1 MSRKPIPQVDPKG
14 KEWPSFSA
22 MCRAWGIDR
31 TTVCSALAR
40 GKTLEQ
46 ALTHTGYGRSGGP
59 EVPPERRTDHHGRI
73 YPTIKAMCTEY
84 GINEP
89 VYLTRRRIKW
99 TVQRALETPVKRR
112 SEPVTDH
119 LGNIYPSVQAMCKA
133 WGVIPG
139 TYRRR
144 REQGMDVETALEA
157 PNLSCIPTRVDGK
170 DYPSIAA
177 AARDHA
183 VDPTV
188 AGARLQKGVPVDEAF
203 RPPER
208 HTVRGPDGRVYTNL
222 DGLCE
227 AYGISYSTYRR
238 NVGEGMSLLDALT
251 TKRGPAHRPLPS
263 VDHTGRKFPTFAA
276 MCEEW
281 GRMPMTVRYRLR
293 IGWTLEKALTRK
305 GRLE

>member
-14 KEWPSFSA
+14 KEWPSFTA
-22 MCRAWGIDR
+22 MCRAWGINAN
-31 TTVCSALAR
+31 TVRSALAR

-46 ALTHTGYGRSGGP
+46 ALTHTGYDSMRP
-59 EVPPERRTDHHGRI
+59 EVSPERRTDHHGKT
-73 YPTIKAMCTEY
+73 YPTIKAMCIEY
-84 GINEP
+84 GITEP
-89 VYLTRRRIKW
+89 VYLTRRRLKW

-112 SEPVTDH
+112 SEPATDH
-119 LGNIYPSVQAMCKA
+119 QGNVFPSVQSMCEA

-144 REQGMDVETALEA
+144 REMGMDVQTALEA
-157 PNLSCIPTRVDGK
+157 PNLSCRPTRVDGK

-208 HTVRGPDGRVYTNL
+208 HTVRGPDGRVYTSL

-238 NVGEGMSLLDALT
+238 NIGEGMSLLDALT

-276 MCEEW
+276 MCGEW

>member
-1 MSRKPIPQVDPKG
+1 MSRKSIPQVDPNG

-40 GKTLEQ
+40 GRTLEQ
-46 ALTHTGYGRSGGP
+46 ALTHSGYESNRP
-59 EVPPERRTDHHGRI
+59 DVPPERRTDHHGKT
-73 YPTIKAMCTEY
+73 YPTIKAMCFEW
-84 GINEP
+84 GIQEP
-89 VYLTRRRIKW
+89 VYLTRRRLKW
-99 TVQRALETPVKRR
+99 TVQRALETPVKKK

-119 LGNIYPSVQAMCKA
+119 QGNVYPSVQAMCEA

-144 REQGMDVETALEA
+144 RETGMDVQTALEA
-157 PNLSCIPTRVDGK
+157 PNLCCIPTRVDGK

-177 AARDHA
+177 AARAHA
-183 VDPTV
+183 VDPAIVGT
-188 AGARLQKGVPVDEAF
+188 RLQKGVPVEEAF

-208 HTVRGPDGRVYTNL
+208 HIIRAPDGREFSNVEE
-222 DGLCE
+222 LCT

-238 NVGEGMSLLDALT
+238 NMGEGMSLLDALT
-251 TKRGPAHRPLPS
+251 TKRGPARRPLPS
-263 VDHTGRKFPTFAA
+263 VDHTGQKFPTFAS
-276 MCEEW
+276 MCEAW

-293 IGWTLEKALTRK
+293 IGWTLERALTRK